1 MSTKLRTLRLKH
13 GMTQAY
19 LADILGISRPYYAL
33 VESGKKRISL
43 QYARKLADLFQISLD
58 DVYGIE
64 SNDITLN
71 PICYKSAPIT
81 NLEILRR
88 AYHMTQEELAQKLG
102 ISRQFYNLCEKGK
115 RKMGI
120 EPMLRCAQ
128 IFHIPADKLLKN
140 NLVADVFKL
149 PAGFVYDLLQLTDDE
164 IQKLWRSIRR
174 PM

>member
-1 MSTKLRTLRLKH
+1 MSTKLRTLRLNH

-43 QYARKLADLFQISLD
+43 QYAKKLADLFQISLD
-58 DVYGIE
+58 EVYGIE
-64 SNDITLN
+64 TNGIAQN
-71 PICYKSAPIT
+71 PIFYESAPIT

-88 AYHMTQEELAQKLG
+88 AYHMTQEELAEKLG

-140 NLVADVFKL
+140 NLIADIFKL

-164 IQKLWRSIRR
+164 IEGLWRSIRR
-174 PM
+174 PV